1 MTVSQVSISRE
12 RARSS
17 GMAGD
22 MGIFDGKVALI
33 TGAARGLGRE
43 YAEYFTEDGA
53 AVVVTDVN
61 EAGAE
66 ETAATLAA
74 NGADAI
80 AARLDVTDLASAEA
94 AVATAV
100 DALGGVDILVNNA
113 GIWGDY
119 ENQGVL
125 HQDLDKWRVAL
136 DVMLTGPFVCTK
148 AVVPTMIA
156 RGGGRIVN
164 ISSIGAWLPGS
175 GAYGVAKLGLHG
187 LTYQL
192 AAELGDHGI
201 TVNDVAPGVIRNE
214 ATQRQVPDE
223 FLDLLIAQNGIKRFG
238 TGRDMYGAIRY
249 LCSDDAAW
257 VSGQVLSPNGG
268 APFLRA

>member
-1 MTVSQVSISRE
+1 
-12 RARSS
+12 
-17 GMAGD
+17 
-22 MGIFDGKVALI
+22 MGIFDGKVVLI

-43 YAEYFTEDGA
+43 YAGYFADDGA
-53 AVVVTDVN
+53 SVVVTDVDT
-61 EAGAE
+61 AGAE
-66 ETAATLAA
+66 ETAKLLVKDGATATA
-74 NGADAI
+74 T
-80 AARLDVTDLASAEA
+80 RLDVTDLASAEA
-94 AVATAV
+94 AVAAAV
-100 DALGGVDILVNNA
+100 DAFGGVDFLVNNA

-119 ENQGVL
+119 ENQGAL
-125 HQDLDKWRVAL
+125 HQDLAKWRVAL
-136 DVMLTGPFVCTK
+136 DVMLTGPLVCTK
-148 AVVPTMIA
+148 AVVPAMIA

-201 TVNDVAPGVIRNE
+201 TVNDVAPGAIRNE

-223 FLDLLIAQNGIKRFG
+223 FLDLLIAQNAIKRFG

-249 LCSDDAAW
+249 LCSDDAEW
-257 VSGQVLSPNGG
+257 VTGQVFSPNGG
-268 APFLRA
+268 APLMRP